1 MSLKE
6 LNVGIAELKTSNDSE
21 VLVCPALGSCV
32 AIIIYDPNKKAGA
45 LAHIMLPDSKDIK
58 KGNKCA
64 KFADTAIKDMI
75 KELVSKGASKSSFV
89 AKIIGGAHMFKTKNS
104 FIDDIGLRN
113 VTAAKSILNYESIPV
128 ISEDTGGD
136 YGRTVKFYTADG
148 RVEVR
153 SVKGKREI

>member
-6 LNVGIAELKTSNDSE
+6 LSVGIAELKTSDDSE

-32 AIIIYDPNKKAGA
+32 AIIIYDPSKKTGA
-45 LAHIMLPDSKDIK
+45 LAHIMLPNSKEIK
-58 KGNKCA
+58 KGNKSA
-64 KFADTAIKDMI
+64 KFADTAIRDMI
-75 KELVSKGASKSSFV
+75 KKLELKGIQKSSLV

-104 FIDDIGLRN
+104 FVDDIGLRN
-113 VTAAKSILNYESIPV
+113 VTAVKSILNYESIPI

-148 RVEVR
+148 KVEVK